1 MAIGKASFNEG
12 QLLANY
18 EAVMEE
24 ILRAKPSSAKGKYIV
39 SATLATTMG
48 PGIRVDS
55 GKSADR
61 ETAASGGEEAAPAA
75 DETAQE
81 PATV

>member
-1 MAIGKASFNEG
+1 MAIGKAGFDEDK
-12 QLLANY
+12 LLENY
-18 EAVMEE
+18 QAVMEE
-24 ILRAKPSSAKGKYIV
+24 LVRAKPSASKGKYVI

-55 GKSADR
+55 AAKADR
-61 ETAASGGEEAAPAA
+61 ETTAAA
-75 DETAQE
+75 DETAPE